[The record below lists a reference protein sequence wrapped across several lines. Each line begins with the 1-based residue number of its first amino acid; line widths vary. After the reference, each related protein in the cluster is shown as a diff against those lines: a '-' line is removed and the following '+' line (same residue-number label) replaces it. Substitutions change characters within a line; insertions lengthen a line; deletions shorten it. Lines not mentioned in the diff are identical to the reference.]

1 VIGPLSNTIV
11 QSIQHIPVR
20 PDIPRPDQVL
30 VAVSPAPDRIEWAPG
45 SPPFV
50 GHPAPAGPYSIV
62 AAGILSPRG
71 ERSPTY
77 NKLTLR
83 TVGPSMITLNFDGY
97 RPPVSGRDQ
106 YIVKVLPVF
115 SDTGTALVTFRRF
128 DVEGVGIVLDVRDAR
143 APTAVVEE
151 ARLENVELMVEVS
164 HFGIP
169 A

>member
-1 VIGPLSNTIV
+1 
-11 QSIQHIPVR
+11 
-20 PDIPRPDQVL
+20 
-30 VAVSPAPDRIEWAPG
+30 
-45 SPPFV
+45 
-50 GHPAPAGPYSIV
+50 
-62 AAGILSPRG
+62 
-71 ERSPTY
+71 
-77 NKLTLR
+77 
-83 TVGPSMITLNFDGY
+83 MITLNFDGY